1 MPKFVNFWAYARR
14 DLVELLETKMSCF
27 PCDRRYD
34 NVSFTFGRTL
44 SPVHITPAQHVN
56 VRLGTGSENRHSQ
69 RGMCRIWRQRRSSQ
83 RERTAMSSVVSWS
96 WCGRRCIGEQ
106 VGSQNGWERGSL
118 FATIAPAFFDSLS
131 TCYGPVRNLGPLLT
145 SNAFYFYFI
154 FFIFFLERKGKC
166 SYTA

>member
-1 MPKFVNFWAYARR
+1 MPRLLNFWAYARR

-69 RGMCRIWRQRRSSQ
+69 RGMCRIWRQRRSSR
-83 RERTAMSSVVSWS
+83 RERTARSLVVSLS
-96 WCGRRCIGEQ
+96 WCRRRCIGEQ
-106 VGSQNGWERGSL
+106 VGDQNGWRRESIYGTRAS
-118 FATIAPAFFDSLS
+118 AFSRWRDSLLTRNS
-131 TCYGPVRNLGPLLT
+131 GMFSGQSIRRQIAKPVE
-145 SNAFYFYFI
+145 S
-154 FFIFFLERKGKC
+154 
-166 SYTA
+166 